1 MSLKFRRTRK
11 MLRVTGTAIVVFIAI
26 GAILAAV
33 AGIISGNDNDLIQME
48 KLEKLNREPFPSPAG
63 APTT

>member
-33 AGIISGNDNDLIQME
+33 AGIMSGNDSDLIQME